1 MSIQTAPLLP
11 GQTGPDP
18 IFDNVPKVIPPSNG
32 IFPSADQVRDIVESR
47 RRRKKII
54 GRTFDSSTSLSDAL
68 TNPSSGDFAYVRPDR
83 VETLSANDLARLQA
97 RGAIQSSPLLSQELE
112 LTQRQ
117 DFYDKLDPDSP
128 VFDPEIQ
135 NPTPPAPIISPVI
148 DPSPIEDVLPP
159 APIEDILP
167 PAPIEDVFD
176 PNPFT
181 FDPVNLF
188 DLLKR
193 SNFVQP
199 EPGMNPRNV
208 LTDPFNLAQQQ
219 QKTSMQQQM
228 MLAAQSPQ
236 QYAFDVGTGQQ
247 VGGIASL
254 GVDQPQSLDAL
265 YDSIVD
271 EKGYTGSYNS
281 PPLTSPYTG
290 QGPIGSLRYYTG

>member
-1 MSIQTAPLLP
+1 MSLFRSPDDLRAADEAASALRREQLIGGTFNQPVGDIFAQINIDPKKRSGDLFFNP
-11 GQTGPDP
+11 PDP
-18 IFDNVPKVIPPSNG
+18 
-32 IFPSADQVRDIVESR
+32 
-47 RRRKKII
+47 
-54 GRTFDSSTSLSDAL
+54 
-68 TNPSSGDFAYVRPDR
+68 

-208 LTDPFNLAQQQ
+208 IRELTDPFNLAQQQ
-219 QKTSMQQQM
+219 QKTAMQQQM

>member
-1 MSIQTAPLLP
+1 M
-11 GQTGPDP
+11 
-18 IFDNVPKVIPPSNG
+18 
-32 IFPSADQVRDIVESR
+32 
-47 RRRKKII
+47 
-54 GRTFDSSTSLSDAL
+54 
-68 TNPSSGDFAYVRPDR
+68 
-83 VETLSANDLARLQA
+83 
-97 RGAIQSSPLLSQELE
+97 
-112 LTQRQ
+112 
-117 DFYDKLDPDSP
+117 
-128 VFDPEIQ
+128 
-135 NPTPPAPIISPVI
+135 
-148 DPSPIEDVLPP
+148 
-159 APIEDILP
+159 
-167 PAPIEDVFD
+167 
-176 PNPFT
+176 
-181 FDPVNLF
+181 
-188 DLLKR
+188 
-193 SNFVQP
+193 QP

>member
-1 MSIQTAPLLP
+1 MSMQEQLLP
-11 GQTGPDP
+11 SLD
-18 IFDNVPKVIPPSNG
+18 
-32 IFPSADQVRDIVESR
+32 RESLESKIR
-47 RRRKKII
+47 RQKII
-54 GRTFDSSTSLSDAL
+54 GDTFKSSTSLFDTL
-68 TNPSSGDFAYVRPDR
+68 IEPSSGDFAYVRPDE

-97 RGAIQSSPLLSQELE
+97 RGAIQSSPLLAQELE
-112 LTQRQ
+112 LTQRR

-148 DPSPIEDVLPP
+148 DPSPIEDILPP

-188 DLLKR
+188 DFLKR

-208 LTDPFNLAQQQ
+208 LTDPLNLAQRQQ
-219 QKTSMQQQM
+219 QNAAVQQQM

-254 GVDQPQSLDAL
+254 GVDQPPSLDAL

-290 QGPIGSLRYYTG
+290 

>member
-1 MSIQTAPLLP
+1 MSILLP

-18 IFDNVPKVIPPSNG
+18 MFDNVPTVMPPSNG

-47 RRRKKII
+47 RRREKII
-54 GRTFDSSTSLSDAL
+54 GSTFDSSISLEDAL
-68 TNPSSGDFAYVRPDR
+68 KEPSSGDFAYVRPDR

-97 RGAIQSSPLLSQELE
+97 RGAIQSSPLLAQELE
-112 LTQRQ
+112 FTQRQ

-135 NPTPPAPIISPVI
+135 NPTPPAPIVSPVI
-148 DPSPIEDVLPP
+148 DPSPIEDLLG
-159 APIEDILP
+159 PIEDTLP
-167 PAPIEDVFD
+167 PSPIENLVS
-176 PNPFT
+176 P
-181 FDPVNLF
+181 DPVYF
-188 DLLKR
+188 EDLLKR
-193 SNFVQP
+193 LNLNQP
-199 EPGMNPRNV
+199 EPDMNPRNV
-208 LTDPFNLAQQQ
+208 VRELTDPFNLAQQQ
-219 QKTSMQQQM
+219 QQKTAMQQQM

-254 GVDQPQSLDAL
+254 GVEQPQALDAL

>member
-1 MSIQTAPLLP
+1 MSLFRSPDDLRAADEAASALRREQLIGGTFNQPVGDIFAQINIDPKKRSGDLFFNP
-11 GQTGPDP
+11 PDP
-18 IFDNVPKVIPPSNG
+18 
-32 IFPSADQVRDIVESR
+32 
-47 RRRKKII
+47 
-54 GRTFDSSTSLSDAL
+54 
-68 TNPSSGDFAYVRPDR
+68 

-97 RGAIQSSPLLSQELE
+97 RGAIQSSPLLSQEIE
-112 LTQRQ
+112 FAQRQ
-117 DFYDKLDPDSP
+117 EFYDKLDPRSP
-128 VFDPEIQ
+128 VYDPKIQDPPPVPPSQPVVELTQDSPEIQ
-135 NPTPPAPIISPVI
+135 EYIK
-148 DPSPIEDVLPP
+148 DVLKDLPDRPP
-159 APIEDILP
+159 SEDII
-167 PAPIEDVFD
+167 A
-176 PNPFT
+176 PNPLT
-181 FDPVNLF
+181 FDPVDLF
-188 DLLKR
+188 DFLKR

-208 LTDPFNLAQQQ
+208 VRELTDPFNLAQQQ
-219 QKTSMQQQM
+219 QKTAMQQQM
-228 MLAAQSPQ
+228 MFAAQSPQ